1 MSDKID
7 LDNPSTRDPRLAS
20 RLARFNILPPIKK
33 PSLEKQSSLSLGSP
47 STPKP
52 AVLPPPNEPPKPVE
66 EQDNCRDGL
75 FIQSISELVQAAVA
89 TAVSRSEKERL
100 QKKKEMTEGLLKKAK
115 AHTNFPS
122 TAAFFQQTSND
133 ESDDMTR
140 MDDTIKQHLSNCSR
154 IERDLVTKWGLL
166 SPNGPS
172 SSASEETIKKL
183 QRELQTFREEAAN
196 TKTELARLA
205 DSSPTQPGPIE
216 ILQDRVNL
224 LEKTMGNQT
233 SLLSEQAKTVKG
245 NNERLTSLSS
255 EMKKGAVSLPIQEAP
270 STQFENDFG
279 ELKRK
284 HTEAEGTMKAL
295 VECQEALSKSI
306 HQINGDIEEQR
317 RELNDISAGSIN
329 AMKARMDSFSNHL
342 SSLAGKVV
350 TESPTAQPMNGDVDF
365 TGAIKDMELRLQK
378 LEGDQAT
385 PQTNKDQINQS
396 IRALDGR
403 IDELSHLQFMK
414 DDFQFSEM
422 EEIKKILAQQSEEF
436 KGFRDG
442 YGQVSAEIKAMAQSN
457 PAAALRQI
465 QDLSGSLSVTQRVL
479 ESVKVGLHSLETR
492 YNNISTEPI
501 VKNMVAAM
509 QEMYPSA
516 SQLTEQVTAL
526 RNSLDKDILP
536 LKSKVEQLFKS
547 HSSHVAQ
554 LQKDTA
560 VQLEE
565 RNRLKTEHARMEQS
579 VAGLSEQ
586 IKSQTSMPTQLQFNQ
601 LQSKVDSLS
610 KKMNEQTSNIGEQLR
625 SKQLSNESLVQ
636 SLNYEREQFN
646 EEFQR
651 LSSELKGMSSKLSQL
666 QSTNTTNMETTKSHA
681 SDIGSLLDRMR
692 HLEESASNNH
702 EQLLEQFDNI
712 KKAVENQEGMLMDG
726 QAAEEPQSPP
736 QKVEG
741 DEEPEPEVPEEPTK
755 SPANGDSTTINQMA
769 EANLALALREKKR
782 KKKRPR
788 LSTNASDDER
798 PEPHS
803 ESNSPRILTPGRDGT
818 PSIDTKKKTKKKK
831 KRKLIRDTEPIT
843 LD

>member
-20 RLARFNILPPIKK
+20 RATRFNIPPPIKK
-33 PSLEKQSSLSLGSP
+33 PSLERQNSISLGSP

-66 EQDNCRDGL
+66 KQDNPRDGS
-75 FIQSISELVQAAVA
+75 FIQSISDLVQAAVA

-100 QKKKEMTEGLLKKAK
+100 QQKKEITEGLLKKAK

-122 TAAFFQQTSND
+122 TVAFFQQASND
-133 ESDDMTR
+133 EKVDMTR
-140 MDDTIKQHLSNCSR
+140 MDDTIKEHLSNCSQ

-166 SPNGPS
+166 SPSGPG
-172 SSASEETIKKL
+172 SSASEETIKNL
-183 QRELQTFREEAAN
+183 QRELQTFKEEAAS
-196 TKTELARLA
+196 TKAELAKLV
-205 DSSPTQPGPIE
+205 DSSPTRTGPIK
-216 ILQDRVNL
+216 ILQDRVIL

-233 SLLSEQAKTVKG
+233 SLLSEQANIAKA
-245 NNERLTSLSS
+245 NDERLTSLSS
-255 EMKKGAVSLPIQEAP
+255 EMKKGAVSSPIREALP
-270 STQFENDFG
+270 TQFENDIG
-279 ELKRK
+279 ELKQK

-306 HQINGDIEEQR
+306 HQINGDIEEHR
-317 RELNDISAGSIN
+317 RELNDINVGSIS

-350 TESPTAQPMNGDVDF
+350 TESPTAQSVNGNVDSK
-365 TGAIKDMELRLQK
+365 GVIKDMEQRLEK
-378 LEGDQAT
+378 LEGNQTA
-385 PQTNKDQINQS
+385 PQINKDQVNQS
-396 IRALDGR
+396 MQALNGR
-403 IDELSHLQFMK
+403 MDELSHLQSMK

-436 KGFRDG
+436 KGLRDG
-442 YGQVSAEIKAMAQSN
+442 YGQVSVEIKAIAQSN

-536 LKSKVEQLFKS
+536 LKSTVEQLFKS
-547 HSSHVAQ
+547 HSSQVTQ

-565 RNRLKTEHARMEQS
+565 KNRLKTDHVRMEQS
-579 VAGLSEQ
+579 VAGLLERN
-586 IKSQTSMPTQLQFNQ
+586 KAQTSMPTQQQFNQ

-610 KKMNEQTSNIGEQLR
+610 KKMNEQTSNISEQLK
-625 SKQLSNESLVQ
+625 SKQWSDESLVQ
-636 SLNYEREQFN
+636 SLNHEREHFN
-646 EEFQR
+646 KEFQR
-651 LSSELKGMSSKLSQL
+651 LSSELKGMLSKLSQL
-666 QSTNTTNMETTKSHA
+666 QSTNTTNMEATKSHA
-681 SDIGSLLDRMR
+681 DDIGSLLDRMR

-702 EQLLEQFDNI
+702 EQLLEQFDYI

-741 DEEPEPEVPEEPTK
+741 DEEPEPEVPEEPTE
-755 SPANGDSTTINQMA
+755 SPANGDSTTISQIA
-769 EANLALALREKKR
+769 ETNPALALREKKR

-788 LSTNASDDER
+788 TSMNASDDER

-803 ESNSPRILTPGRDGT
+803 GSNSPRMLTPGRDGT
-818 PSIDTKKKTKKKK
+818 PSTDAKKKTKKKK

>member
-20 RLARFNILPPIKK
+20 RATRFNIPPPIKK
-33 PSLEKQSSLSLGSP
+33 PSLERQNSISLGSP

-52 AVLPPPNEPPKPVE
+52 AVFPPPNEPPKPVE
-66 EQDNCRDGL
+66 KQDNPRDGS

-100 QKKKEMTEGLLKKAK
+100 QQKKEITEGLLKKAK
-115 AHTNFPS
+115 DHTNFPS
-122 TAAFFQQTSND
+122 TAAFFQQASND
-133 ESDDMTR
+133 EKVDMTR
-140 MDDTIKQHLSNCSR
+140 MDDTIKEHLSNCSQ

-166 SPNGPS
+166 SPSGPG
-172 SSASEETIKKL
+172 SSASEETIKNL
-183 QRELQTFREEAAN
+183 QRELQTFKEEAAS
-196 TKTELARLA
+196 TKAELARLV
-205 DSSPTQPGPIE
+205 DSSPTRTGPIK
-216 ILQDRVNL
+216 ILQDRVIL

-233 SLLSEQAKTVKG
+233 SLLSEQANTAKA
-245 NNERLTSLSS
+245 NDERLTSLSS
-255 EMKKGAVSLPIQEAP
+255 EMKKGAVSSPIREALP
-270 STQFENDFG
+270 TQFENDIG
-279 ELKRK
+279 ELKQK

-295 VECQEALSKSI
+295 VECQEALSKTI
-306 HQINGDIEEQR
+306 HQINGDIEEHR
-317 RELNDISAGSIN
+317 RELNDINVGSIS

-350 TESPTAQPMNGDVDF
+350 TESPTAQSVNGN
-365 TGAIKDMELRLQK
+365 TA
-378 LEGDQAT
+378 
-385 PQTNKDQINQS
+385 PQINKDQVNQS
-396 IRALDGR
+396 MQALNGR
-403 IDELSHLQFMK
+403 MDELSHLQSMK

-436 KGFRDG
+436 KGLRDG
-442 YGQVSAEIKAMAQSN
+442 YGQVSTEIKAIAQSK

-536 LKSKVEQLFKS
+536 LKSTVEQLFKS
-547 HSSHVAQ
+547 HSSQVTQ

-565 RNRLKTEHARMEQS
+565 KNRFKTEHVRMEQS
-579 VAGLSEQ
+579 VAGLLER
-586 IKSQTSMPTQLQFNQ
+586 IKAQTSMPTQQQFNQ

-610 KKMNEQTSNIGEQLR
+610 KKINEQTFNISEQLK
-625 SKQLSNESLVQ
+625 SKQWSDESLVQ
-636 SLNYEREQFN
+636 SLNHEREHFN
-646 EEFQR
+646 KEFQR
-651 LSSELKGMSSKLSQL
+651 LSSELKDMLSKLSQL
-666 QSTNTTNMETTKSHA
+666 QSTNTTNMEATKSHA
-681 SDIGSLLDRMR
+681 DDIGSLLDRMR

-702 EQLLEQFDNI
+702 EQLLKQFDYI

-741 DEEPEPEVPEEPTK
+741 DEEPEPEVPEGPTE
-755 SPANGDSTTINQMA
+755 SPANGDSTTISQIA
-769 EANLALALREKKR
+769 ETNPALALREKKR

-788 LSTNASDDER
+788 TSMNASDDER

-803 ESNSPRILTPGRDGT
+803 GSNSPRMLIPGRDGT
-818 PSIDTKKKTKKKK
+818 PSTDAKKKTKKKK
-831 KRKLIRDTEPIT
+831 RRNLIQDTEPIT